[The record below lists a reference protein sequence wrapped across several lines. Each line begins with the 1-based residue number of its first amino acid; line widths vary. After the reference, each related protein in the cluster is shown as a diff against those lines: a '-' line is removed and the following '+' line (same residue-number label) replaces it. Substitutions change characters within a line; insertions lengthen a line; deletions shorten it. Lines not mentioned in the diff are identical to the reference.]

1 MDWIDIFVEILH
13 IFMHAL
19 VSKEASGSSH
29 STKWDSESV
38 MGSMAY
44 ILWILPVNL
53 PSPWRLFSSACS
65 LGERLVK
72 PSGDLIGCV
81 GFMHLWWL
89 LQRSLQVS
97 SIVLLLNPLLGSTLV
112 LTSHKKP
119 VLTHYL
125 RNHQKCIALSL
136 GARGYFSKNVALT
149 KMSTSSFCLPRL
161 VPTPDFHW
169 VMTISIQAKWQ
180 VKRAQWGTSV
190 VWTFFNRGCSVRSH
204 VFWVQIPTSF

>member
-1 MDWIDIFVEILH
+1 MV
-13 IFMHAL
+13 
-19 VSKEASGSSH
+19 
-29 STKWDSESV
+29 
-38 MGSMAY
+38 SMAY
-44 ILWILPVNL
+44 ILWILPVYL

-119 VLTHYL
+119 VLLTHYL
-125 RNHQKCIALSL
+125 RNHQKCITLSL
-136 GARGYFSKNVALT
+136 GAHGHFSKNVALR
-149 KMSTSSFCLPRL
+149 KMATSFFCLPRL
-161 VPTPDFHW
+161 VPSPDFHW

-204 VFWVQIPTSF
+204 VQIPTSF